1 MLILGIED
9 DPAILRLL
17 KRGLTAYDYGFT
29 AAEDGETGTALALG
43 ADVDLVLLDISLP
56 GIDGHEVLRRIR
68 RERPELPVLMLTARD
83 ELWNKV
89 DALDAG
95 ADDYLTKPFA
105 LEELLARVRAL
116 TRRSREAGPPR
127 VEMGDLKID
136 IRARKVWRAQR
147 RIELSSREFA
157 LLEYLVRNAGQVL
170 SRQQILSEV
179 WDYSFDPGSNSVD
192 VYVRYLRRKLDRSG
206 EPSIISTIRGA
217 GYRLDPPE
225 KPEKPE
231 GGS

>member
-17 KRGLTAYDYGFT
+17 KRGLDAHGYDFA
-29 AAEDGETGTALALG
+29 AAEDGESGAARALEE
-43 ADVDLVLLDISLP
+43 DVQLVLLDISLP
-56 GIDGHEVLRRIR
+56 GIDGHEALGRIR

-83 ELWNKV
+83 DLGNKV

-116 TRRSREAGPPR
+116 TRRARESGPTRIQAGT
-127 VEMGDLKID
+127 LTID
-136 IRARKVWRAQR
+136 FQARKVWRAEK
-147 RIELSSREFA
+147 RIDLSVKEFA
-157 LLEYLVRNAGQVL
+157 LLEYMAANAGQVL

-179 WDYSFDPGSNSVD
+179 WGYSFDPGSNSVD
-192 VYVRYLRRKLDRSG
+192 VYVRYLRRKLDNPN
-206 EPSIISTIRGA
+206 EPSLISTVRGA
-217 GYRLDPPE
+217 GYRFDLPPA
-225 KPEKPE
+225 PESPE
-231 GGS
+231 YRP